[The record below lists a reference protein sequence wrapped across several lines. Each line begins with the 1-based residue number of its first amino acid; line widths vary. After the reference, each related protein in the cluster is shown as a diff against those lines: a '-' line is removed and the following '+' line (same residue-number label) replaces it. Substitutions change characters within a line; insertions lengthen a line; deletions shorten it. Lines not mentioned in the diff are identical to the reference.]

1 VATRRA
7 ASFPSSPVVAAAA
20 HPLAGRELTFDAD
33 TGAWLDQ
40 PIASATDVV
49 QRQAEATPESAA
61 EPAPEPTTVT
71 ATAEAGPAAPAGA
84 AAGGRKAPTDAEADE
99 WARALYP
106 ALRRRICRDLMLD
119 RERSGYSTDIR
130 Y

>member
-1 VATRRA
+1 MSRSSVGLWACLALTCAPPQPPSVA
-7 ASFPSSPVVAAAA
+7 
-20 HPLAGRELTFDAD
+20 H
-33 TGAWLDQ
+33 
-40 PIASATDVV
+40 
-49 QRQAEATPESAA
+49 A
-61 EPAPEPTTVT
+61 EPAPQPTTLT
-71 ATAEAGPAAPAGA
+71 ATAEAGPAAPA
-84 AAGGRKAPTDAEADE
+84 AAGERKAPTEAEADE

>member
-1 VATRRA
+1 MQNESSVR
-7 ASFPSSPVVAAAA
+7 FPSRVETETWW
-20 HPLAGRELTFDAD
+20 ELP
-33 TGAWLDQ
+33 GAEE
-40 PIASATDVV
+40 VV
-49 QRQAEATPESAA
+49 QRQADG
-61 EPAPEPTTVT
+61 APEAAPPSPEPTPTTAPTTVT
-71 ATAEAGPAAPAGA
+71 ATAETGPAAPADA
-84 AAGGRKAPTDAEADE
+84 TAGGRKAPTEAEADE

>member
-1 VATRRA
+1 MHSESSIR
-7 ASFPSSPVVAAAA
+7 SPSRVEEQVWW
-20 HPLAGRELTFDAD
+20 ELPG
-33 TGAWLDQ
+33 GA
-40 PIASATDVV
+40 DVV
-49 QRQAEATPESAA
+49 QRQAEDAPETA
-61 EPAPEPTTVT
+61 EPTPAPAPTTVT
-71 ATAEAGPAAPAGA
+71 ATAETGPAAPAGGTG
-84 AAGGRKAPTDAEADE
+84 GGRKAPTEAEADE

>member
-1 VATRRA
+1 MWWELPG
-7 ASFPSSPVVAAAA
+7 AS
-20 HPLAGRELTFDAD
+20 E
-33 TGAWLDQ
+33 
-40 PIASATDVV
+40 TDVV
-49 QRQAEATPESAA
+49 QRQAEAAPEAAA

-84 AAGGRKAPTDAEADE
+84 SAGDRKAPTEAEADE

>member
-1 VATRRA
+1 MQSERSVR
-7 ASFPSSPVVAAAA
+7 FPSRVEEQVWWELPGAA
-20 HPLAGRELTFDAD
+20 EL
-33 TGAWLDQ
+33 
-40 PIASATDVV
+40 DVI
-49 QRQAEATPESAA
+49 QRQAEATPEATA
-61 EPAPEPTTVT
+61 EPAPQPTTLT
-71 ATAEAGPAAPAGA
+71 ATAEAGPAAPA
-84 AAGGRKAPTDAEADE
+84 AAGERKAPTEAEADE